1 MRFSLTLE
9 LKEASFPIE
18 YRAVI
23 LSYIKNAISK
33 CNNGKYYDKF
43 FKNTNQ
49 KDYCFSVV
57 LPKSKFNKEKI
68 ELENKEIRI
77 FFSTGNSEKTGLI
90 LFNAF
95 IAQKNKVYPLPNSNS
110 MILKSI
116 STQKKELIS
125 NSRVIFKTT
134 IGSGIC
140 VREHDRNNNKDKYYV
155 YSDNEFRDKIK
166 SVVMNQ
172 VIKAGF
178 TKKEANKIRINPIKC
193 KKVVAKHYRRY
204 IDITTGIFEIQ
215 GNNEILQY
223 FYNEGIGSRKSAG
236 FGMVDLVTQD
246 LL

>member
-1 MRFSLTLE
+1 
-9 LKEASFPIE
+9 
-18 YRAVI
+18 
-23 LSYIKNAISK
+23 
-33 CNNGKYYDKF
+33 
-43 FKNTNQ
+43 
-49 KDYCFSVV
+49 
-57 LPKSKFNKEKI
+57 
-68 ELENKEIRI
+68 
-77 FFSTGNSEKTGLI
+77 
-90 LFNAF
+90 
-95 IAQKNKVYPLPNSNS
+95 

-125 NSRVIFKTT
+125 NSRAIFKTT
-134 IGSGIC
+134 MGSGIC

-178 TKKEANKIRINPIKC
+178 TKKEANEIKINPIKC

>member
-18 YRAVI
+18 YRSVI

-33 CNNGKYYDKF
+33 CNNGKYYDNF
-43 FKNTNQ
+43 FKDTNQ

-57 LPKSKFNKEKI
+57 LPKSNFNKEKI
-68 ELENKEIRI
+68 ELGNKEIRI
-77 FFSTGNSEKTGLI
+77 LFSTGNSKKTGFI

-95 IAQKNKVYPLPNSNS
+95 IAQKNKAFPLPNGNS
-110 MILKSI
+110 MILKTI
-116 STQKKELIS
+116 SSQKQELIS
-125 NSRVIFKTT
+125 NSRAIFKTT

-140 VREHDRNNNKDKYYV
+140 VREHNRNNNKDKYYV
-155 YSDNEFRDKIK
+155 YSDNIFREKIK
-166 SVVMNQ
+166 IVVMNQ

-178 TKKEANKIRINPIKC
+178 TKEEANEIKINPIQC

-223 FYNEGIGSRKSAG
+223 FYNEGIGSRKSSG
-236 FGMVDLVTQD
+236 FGMVDLITQD
-246 LL
+246 LI